1 MQEDDRPVVSGVN
14 IIHVPQTLKP
24 KEIKTFMD
32 DWIESNT
39 DITTD
44 PGQIV
49 IFSPYDMS
57 YTLDEEDNYFYL
69 KLVGYMAR
77 EKWATLSDADDLRNF
92 AFQLEKNHKNL
103 KVEIDLAL
111 SVKKFEEDDENYNFV
126 SAYFASNQDV
136 KEMIS
141 KMHME
146 KESTP
151 NEEDIDEALFGD
163 R

>member
-24 KEIKTFMD
+24 KEIKIFMD

-49 IFSPYDMS
+49 IFSPYDMT
-57 YTLDEEDNYFYL
+57 YTLEENDGNFSL
-69 KLVGYMAR
+69 KLIGYMAR

-111 SVKKFEEDDENYNFV
+111 SVKRFDEDDENYNFV

-136 KEMIS
+136 KEMIA
-141 KMHME
+141 KMHLE

-163 R
+163 K